1 MDQSKMELE
10 KKKISLIIGKVGLEN
25 MVWATLDFL

>member
-10 KKKISLIIGKVGLEN
+10 KKISLIIGKVGLEN